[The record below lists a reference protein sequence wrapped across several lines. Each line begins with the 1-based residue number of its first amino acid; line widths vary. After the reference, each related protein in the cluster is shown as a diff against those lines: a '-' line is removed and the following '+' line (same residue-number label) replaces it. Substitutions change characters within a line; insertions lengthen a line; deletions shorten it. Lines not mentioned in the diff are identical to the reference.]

1 MLTGD
6 HPRRTQGSTAR
17 RNRAGGTAGRTSR
30 SSVGLGLVFTTRQ
43 RIGNGRATC
52 EREQPATLGFVATLP
67 PLYAHRLGRE
77 AGPDSSRAA
86 LQATL
91 AGPVDG
97 LETDTCLTADGRL
110 VLLHEPWLSGATTLR
125 GWAHQTLWSE
135 LRRARLRTRDGTPT
149 NETPML
155 LDELL
160 DRAPRNLPV
169 QVEVKAHGDPELAR
183 ATAAAVCRVAG
194 GRADRDRVEVLS
206 FHTTA
211 CEEAARHGM
220 PTRLVAWADYMPTA
234 LARWAALAG
243 VGGVCI
249 EHFLLHPA
257 LVERLRSDG
266 LSVTTGT
273 INDATLAARAA
284 ALGVD
289 AITTDRPAALH
300 CELAATSLAA

>member
-1 MLTGD
+1 M
-6 HPRRTQGSTAR
+6 RGSA
-17 RNRAGGTAGRTSR
+17 
-30 SSVGLGLVFTTRQ
+30 GLGFVFTTRQ
-43 RIGNGRATC
+43 RFGNRRATC
-52 EREQPATLGFVATLP
+52 EREQPATLGFVATLT

-77 AGPDSSRAA
+77 PGPDSSRAA

-91 AGPVDG
+91 AGPVGG
-97 LETDTCLTADGRL
+97 LETDACLTADGRL

-125 GWAHQTLWSE
+125 GWAHQTVWSD
-135 LRRARLRTRDGTPT
+135 LRPARLRDRDGAPT

-160 DRAPRNLPV
+160 DGAPRDVPV
-169 QVEVKAHGDPELAR
+169 QVEIKAHGDPALAR

-194 GRADRDRVEVLS
+194 ERADRDRVEVLS

-220 PTRLVAWADYMPTA
+220 RTRLVAWADYMPAA

-289 AITTDRPAALH
+289 AITTDRPAALYR
-300 CELAATSLAA
+300 ELAATSLAA